1 MHYQQKKQGGGGGN
15 QSSAAA
21 ASQNQP
27 MNAGPTQAWQKGS
40 RHAPKNNNF
49 ANVFI
54 DRKPVASSTEEGF
67 TGPKEGWFDGK

>member
-1 MHYQQKKQGGGGGN
+1 
-15 QSSAAA
+15 
-21 ASQNQP
+21 